1 MLAIPRLGII
11 RLIAS
16 ITTATTSRET
26 AGGQPVMS
34 KRIIRASSM
43 KSSALIQVK
52 SLTPPDSFIAHPVA
66 KSRYRYSLDNCRN
79 SPCFAVTI
87 LAASCAPHIGSASIP
102 TFPAKLP
109 DFTRATSHPG
119 KLDHSP
125 NISRPSRS
133 CVSFPVIA
141 SPPNIL
147 QRARHM
153 FTLWRKVLCRG
164 NHFVLESWG
173 IRAKSPPRCNPTCPT
188 CSGRVSE
195 TCPRI
200 AKPAGR

>member
-52 SLTPPDSFIAHPVA
+52 SLTPPDSFIARPVA
-66 KSRYRYSLDNCRN
+66 KSRYRYSLDNCHN
-79 SPCFAVTI
+79 SPCSAVTI

-102 TFPAKLP
+102 LFRTGSPKRKASMRSACP
-109 DFTRATSHPG
+109 SSPVHQTSY
-119 KLDHSP
+119 
-125 NISRPSRS
+125 N
-133 CVSFPVIA
+133 
-141 SPPNIL
+141 
-147 QRARHM
+147 M
-153 FTLWRKVLCRG
+153 RG
-164 NHFVLESWG
+164 
-173 IRAKSPPRCNPTCPT
+173 T
-188 CSGRVSE
+188 CSLCG
-195 TCPRI
+195 
-200 AKPAGR
+200 AKCFASQRTLQDVELCA